1 MDEPRE
7 DIISPVTIFYS
18 YAHEDER
25 YRKKLENHL
34 SPMRQQGMIAEFHDR
49 KIVPGTDWA
58 KAIDESIGAA
68 AVILLLISPDFIAS
82 DYRYGIEMQ
91 RALERHRA
99 GAARVIPILL
109 RPVDW
114 KEASF
119 AHLQPLPQNGKPVTR
134 WRRQD
139 DAFHDVAKGIRE
151 AIKSL
156 PLHTKILPDNRQ
168 VASKEG
174 DLHDE
179 MDPPPRP
186 QHEER
191 KSYIGSDQIGSDQ
204 HMRIFVQQQEEFD
217 LALSKSMPGKGSY
230 TKTYIQAES
239 KKVIDR
245 VLSSLADA
253 CEACDLWWF
262 AGYLHSPACPIKR
275 LTEEVWLIQHNECKI
290 IDLWVYRH
298 PTDERQY
305 VLLHLAPQLPFGLY
319 NSDDA
324 NIDWEEAGY
333 YKERYVT
340 RGEYDDGYAEID
352 EEVIELHGVELR
364 SRNLKDDFIVLVPKY
379 SVYNQ
384 HTNNQQTVEVYQAL
398 RAAGKID
405 QPLLR
410 PLEQLERP
418 DWMGSWD

>member
-1 MDEPRE
+1 MDEPQE

-34 SPMRQQGMIAEFHDR
+34 SLMRRQGMIAEFHDR

-58 KAIDESIGAA
+58 KAIDEHLGVA

-134 WRRQD
+134 WRHQD
-139 DAFHDVAKGIRE
+139 DAFLDVAKGIRE
-151 AIKSL
+151 AIESMSL
-156 PLHTKILPDNRQ
+156 HITNILPDNRQ
-168 VASKEG
+168 TASKEG

-179 MDPPPRP
+179 MDPPPQP
-186 QHEER
+186 QREGR
-191 KSYIGSDQIGSDQ
+191 KSYIDFDQQ
-204 HMRIFVQQQEEFD
+204 METFVRQQEEFD
-217 LALSKSMPGKGSY
+217 LALVRAMPGKSDY
-230 TKTYIQAES
+230 TYIQAKN
-239 KKVIDR
+239 KKEIDR

-253 CEACDLWWF
+253 CEACNLRWF
-262 AGYLHSPACPIKR
+262 SGYQWGPACPIKR
-275 LTEEVWLIQHNECKI
+275 LAEEVWLIQHDECKV

-298 PTDERQY
+298 QTSERQY
-305 VLLHLAPQLPFGLY
+305 VLLHLAPQPPFGLY
-319 NSDDA
+319 TGDA
-324 NIDWEEAGY
+324 NIDREEAGY
-333 YKERYVT
+333 YKGRYVT

-352 EEVIELHGVELR
+352 EEVIELQGVELR
-364 SRNLKDDFIVLVPKY
+364 SRNLKDDFYVLVPNY

-384 HTNNQQTVEVYQAL
+384 YANDQQTAEVYQTL

-405 QPLLR
+405 QSLLQ
-410 PLEQLERP
+410 PLERLERAWWM
-418 DWMGSWD
+418 DW